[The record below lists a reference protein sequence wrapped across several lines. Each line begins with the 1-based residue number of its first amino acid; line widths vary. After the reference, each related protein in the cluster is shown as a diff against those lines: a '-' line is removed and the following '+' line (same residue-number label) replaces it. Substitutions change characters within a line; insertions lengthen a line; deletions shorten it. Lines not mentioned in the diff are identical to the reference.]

1 MEDKDKPML
10 WWGWLVVAVAASA
23 ALPSLFRGSGN
34 IAGDWVFWVGLVI
47 IWSVFIAVPLVMKAI
62 KAAKEK

>member
-10 WWGWLVVAVAASA
+10 WWGWLTAAVAASA
-23 ALPSLFRGSGN
+23 ALPNLFRDSGN
-34 IAGDWVFWVGLVI
+34 IAGDWVFWVGLMI
-47 IWSVFIAVPLVMKAI
+47 IWSVFIAVPLVLKAI

>member
-23 ALPSLFRGSGN
+23 AWPNLFRDSGN
-34 IAGDWVFWVGLVI
+34 IAGDWVFWVGLMI
-47 IWSVFIAVPLVMKAI
+47 IWSVFIAVPLVLKAI
-62 KAAKEK
+62 KAAKKK